1 MAASRY
7 GMLISMSFI
16 ILIIVIVANACMPRL
31 DTSKTKCGFQ
41 DQGQAQGQ
49 AQVQG
54 QGEGAR
60 KEVPPPVSL
69 TENKE
74 ITGTS
79 PLTDLPSAPITGLAS
94 VNPLPQKD
102 PADEKS
108 SSAMLR
114 ELKADMDG
122 FYKQEYPNMKEM
134 SDPSVKLPLTQ
145 FLGEYRRVRDELSV
159 LQKNPGI
166 TPQISIQELNDMG
179 ANLRYLQRTYR
190 SLANVEIVSPTDK
203 PLSTV
208 GVKEGF
214 LASEYSED
222 EKPITL
228 TQLKLLQTALG
239 AEIIRLQASGT
250 TDLVIK
256 ARIGVFTKI
265 NTTVSDLITK
275 IGNGS
280 MKEADIPIKVKDYKN
295 FLPALGSSS
304 AGIGGILS
312 SYGFGSLSNLFNSYD
327 IGDVSGS
334 QLAATL
340 FERYAKD
347 MLSGLSYNLSV
358 SYTSDNDVK
367 KQKALASYAR
377 AYANSK
383 LHPGTEGARGEFDET
398 IRNLDTV
405 SGFENG
411 TSDSVRPPSVLS
423 GNPGSF
429 DWKAR
434 AEAITENIKRA
445 GMNPSEY
452 GCLEKG
458 QTVSSGYSWRGHAKM
473 ICSRLATNADPA
485 IPEQMGCPPV
495 SWKGWRS

>member
-1 MAASRY
+1 MAESRY
-7 GMLISMSFI
+7 GILISMSFI
-16 ILIIVIVANACMPRL
+16 ILIIVIIANACMPRV
-31 DTSKTKCGFQ
+31 DTSKCGFQ
-41 DQGQAQGQ
+41 DLG
-49 AQVQG
+49 QVQG
-54 QGEGAR
+54 QGQGQATG
-60 KEVPPPVSL
+60 KEVPPPL
-69 TENKE
+69 PLKENTV
-74 ITGTS
+74 TGTNQV
-79 PLTDLPSAPITGLAS
+79 TDLPSAPITGLAS
-94 VNPLPQKD
+94 VNPLPQTD
-102 PADEKS
+102 PVDEKS
-108 SSAMLR
+108 STAMLK

-179 ANLRYLQRTYR
+179 ANLRYLQRSYR
-190 SLANVEIVSPTDK
+190 SLANVELVSPTEK
-203 PLSTV
+203 PLSKV

-214 LASEYSED
+214 STSGYSED

-228 TQLKLLQTALG
+228 TQLKLLQTAIG

-250 TDLVIK
+250 TDPVIK
-256 ARIGVFTKI
+256 ARIAVFTKI

-358 SYTSDNDVK
+358 SYTSDNDVR
-367 KQKALASYAR
+367 KQRALASYAR

-383 LHPGTEGARGEFDET
+383 IHPGTEGARGEFDET
-398 IRNLDTV
+398 IRKLDTV

-445 GMNPSEY
+445 GMNPSDY

-458 QTVSSGYSWRGHAKM
+458 ETVSSGYSWRGHARM

-485 IPEQMGCPPV
+485 TPEQMGCPPV